1 MTNPVLP
8 LSFTTLQHP
17 SRFFARRFSLI
28 AKICR
33 DGSIPMALISPIQ
46 VSIRDAS
53 RAAKSLP
60 EDAPEDPL
68 PHDGPESAAQAM
80 PENEPR
86 DMLESAAK
94 ALSENEPRGML
105 ESAAQAMP
113 ENEPRNMLEDGS
125 QAMLENEPRD
135 MPEGGSQALPE
146 SEPRGMPES
155 GPQAMPGAARS
166 WEFSRYMLLSILLCV
181 LLRVLLCVLFST
193 NFDPFLLFYARAA
206 RVLYA
211 SLSRPARGRTS
222 GRKRNRMLPKGHP
235 GFYGFM

>member
-53 RAAKSLP
+53 RAAKSPP
-60 EDAPEDPL
+60 EDDPEDPL
-68 PHDGPESAAQAM
+68 PRDGPESAAQAL
-80 PENEPR
+80 PENE
-86 DMLESAAK
+86 L
-94 ALSENEPRGML
+94 
-105 ESAAQAMP
+105 
-113 ENEPRNMLEDGS
+113 RNMLEDGS

-135 MPEGGSQALPE
+135 MPEGGSQAMPE
-146 SEPRGMPES
+146 SEPRGMLES
-155 GPQAMPGAARS
+155 AAQTLPGAARS
-166 WEFSRYMLLSILLCV
+166 WEFSRYMLLSVLLCV

-193 NFDPFLLFYARAA
+193 NFDPFLLFYACVA

-211 SLSRPARGRTS
+211 SLSRPVRGRTS

>member
-33 DGSIPMALISPIQ
+33 DGSIPMALISSIQ

-53 RAAKSLP
+53 RAGKSLS
-60 EDAPEDPL
+60 EDAPEYPL
-68 PHDGPESAAQAM
+68 PRDELESAAQAL
-80 PENEPR
+80 P
-86 DMLESAAK
+86 
-94 ALSENEPRGML
+94 ENEPRGML
-105 ESAAQAMP
+105 E
-113 ENEPRNMLEDGS
+113 DGS
-125 QAMLENEPRD
+125 QALPESEPRD
-135 MPEGGSQALPE
+135 MPEGGSQALSESEPRGMSEGGSQALSE
-146 SEPRGMPES
+146 SEPRGMPE
-155 GPQAMPGAARS
+155 GAARS
-166 WEFSRYMLLSILLCV
+166 WELSRYMLLSVLLCV
-181 LLRVLLCVLFST
+181 LLRVLLRVLFST
-193 NFDPFLLFYARAA
+193 NFDPFLLFYARVS

-211 SLSRPARGRTS
+211 SLLRPARGRTS

>member
-1 MTNPVLP
+1 M
-8 LSFTTLQHP
+8 QHP

-33 DGSIPMALISPIQ
+33 DGSIPMALICPIQ

-68 PHDGPESAAQAM
+68 PRGGPESAAQAM
-80 PENEPR
+80 PENV
-86 DMLESAAK
+86 
-94 ALSENEPRGML
+94 PRGML
-105 ESAAQAMP
+105 EGAAQA
-113 ENEPRNMLEDGS
+113 
-125 QAMLENEPRD
+125 
-135 MPEGGSQALPE
+135 LP
-146 SEPRGMPES
+146 G
-155 GPQAMPGAARS
+155 AAARS
-166 WEFSRYMLLSILLCV
+166 WELSRYMLLSVLLCV
-181 LLRVLLCVLFST
+181 LLHVLLCVLFST
-193 NFDPFLLFYARAA
+193 NFDPFLLFYVRAA

-211 SLSRPARGRTS
+211 FLSRPARGRTS

>member
-28 AKICR
+28 AKIRR

-46 VSIRDAS
+46 LSIRDAS
-53 RAAKSLP
+53 RVAKSPP

-68 PHDGPESAAQAM
+68 PRDDPESAAQAM
-80 PENEPR
+80 PQNEPR
-86 DMLESAAK
+86 D
-94 ALSENEPRGML
+94 
-105 ESAAQAMP
+105 
-113 ENEPRNMLEDGS
+113 MLEDGS
-125 QAMLENEPRD
+125 QAMPENEPHD
-135 MPEGGSQALPE
+135 ILEG
-146 SEPRGMPES
+146 
-155 GPQAMPGAARS
+155 GPQALSGAVRS
-166 WEFSRYMLLSILLCV
+166 WAFSRYMLLSALLFV

-193 NFDPFLLFYARAA
+193 NFDPFLLFYACVA

-211 SLSRPARGRTS
+211 SLSRPVRGRTS

>member
-28 AKICR
+28 VKICR
-33 DGSIPMALISPIQ
+33 DGSIPMALISPMQ

-53 RAAKSLP
+53 RAAKSPP

-68 PHDGPESAAQAM
+68 PHGGPESAAQAM
-80 PENEPR
+80 PESEPRGMLEGGPQALPESEPR
-86 DMLESAAK
+86 DMLEDGS
-94 ALSENEPRGML
+94 
-105 ESAAQAMP
+105 QAMP
-113 ENEPRNMLEDGS
+113 ENEPRGMLDGTA
-125 QAMLENEPRD
+125 QTL
-135 MPEGGSQALPE
+135 
-146 SEPRGMPES
+146 
-155 GPQAMPGAARS
+155 PGAARS
-166 WEFSRYMLLSILLCV
+166 WELSRYMLLSALLFV

-211 SLSRPARGRTS
+211 FLSRPARGRTS

>member
-17 SRFFARRFSLI
+17 SLFFARRFSLI

-33 DGSIPMALISPIQ
+33 DGSIPMVLISPIQ
-46 VSIRDAS
+46 ISIRDTS

-60 EDAPEDPL
+60 EGDPEDPL
-68 PHDGPESAAQAM
+68 PHGGPESAAQAM
-80 PENEPR
+80 PQNEPR
-86 DMLESAAK
+86 DMLEDGSQT
-94 ALSENEPRGML
+94 LSENEPRGML
-105 ESAAQAMP
+105 E
-113 ENEPRNMLEDGS
+113 G
-125 QAMLENEPRD
+125 
-135 MPEGGSQALPE
+135 
-146 SEPRGMPES
+146 
-155 GPQAMPGAARS
+155 GPQAISGAARS
-166 WEFSRYMLLSILLCV
+166 WAFSRYMLLSALLFV
-181 LLRVLLCVLFST
+181 LLRVLFST
-193 NFDPFLLFYARAA
+193 NFDPFLLFYARAT